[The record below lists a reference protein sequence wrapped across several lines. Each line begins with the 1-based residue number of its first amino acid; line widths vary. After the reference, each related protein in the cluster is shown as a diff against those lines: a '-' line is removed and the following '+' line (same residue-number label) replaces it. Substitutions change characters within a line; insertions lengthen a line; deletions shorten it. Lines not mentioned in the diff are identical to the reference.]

1 MIGDK
6 NKMRL
11 YLIGMM
17 GSGKS
22 TLGKRLA
29 AELGYKFID
38 MDLYIEQTAM
48 KTIEEIFH
56 DYGETWFRAY
66 EKNTLKD
73 FLNMDNVIIA
83 TGGGVIKDKTNKELM
98 DGKCIYLR
106 VPCDILQ
113 ARCDA
118 SDIVRPLLKTKTIE
132 EIYNERKELYDY
144 FKDIEVENVNLED
157 ALANLLKELK

>member
-1 MIGDK
+1 MEI
-6 NKMRL
+6 KMRL

-22 TLGKRLA
+22 TLGKKLA
-29 AELGYKFID
+29 NELGYKFID
-38 MDLYIEQTAM
+38 MDLYIEQTSL

-56 DYGETWFRAY
+56 DYGEAWFRAY

-73 FLNMDNVIIA
+73 FQKMDNVIIA
-83 TGGGVIKDKTNKELM
+83 TGGGVIKDKSNKELM

-113 ARCDA
+113 KRCDE
-118 SDIVRPLLKTKTIE
+118 SSIVRPLLKTRSIE
-132 EIYNERKELYDY
+132 EIFNERKDLYDY
-144 FKDIEVENVNLED
+144 FKDIEVLNVDIEE

>member
-1 MIGDK
+1 
-6 NKMRL
+6 MRL

-29 AELGYKFID
+29 EKLGYKFID
-38 MDLYIEQTAM
+38 MDLYIEETAM
-48 KTIEEIFH
+48 KTIEDIFQ
-56 DYGETWFRAY
+56 DYGEAWFRAY

-73 FLNMDNVIIA
+73 FKKMDNVIIA

-113 ARCDA
+113 ARCDE
-118 SDIVRPLLKTKTIE
+118 SSIVRPLLKTKTIA
-132 EIYNERKELYDY
+132 EIYEERKELYDY
-144 FKDIEVENVNLED
+144 FKDIEVLNVDIDEALDNLM
-157 ALANLLKELK
+157 KELK

>member
-1 MIGDK
+1 
-6 NKMRL
+6 MRL

-29 AELGYKFID
+29 KELGYEFID
-38 MDLYIEQTAM
+38 MDLYIENTAQ
-48 KTIEEIFH
+48 KTIEEIFN

-73 FLNMDNVIIA
+73 FQKMDNVIIA

-113 ARCDA
+113 KRCDE
-118 SDIVRPLLKTKTIE
+118 SDIVRPLLQTRTIE
-132 EIYNERKELYDY
+132 EIFNERKDLYDF
-144 FKDIEVENVNLED
+144 FKDIEVENVDIEV

>member
-1 MIGDK
+1 
-6 NKMRL
+6 MRL

-29 AELGYKFID
+29 DKLGYKFID
-38 MDLYIEQTAM
+38 MDLYIEETAM
-48 KTIEEIFH
+48 KTIEDIFQ
-56 DYGETWFRAY
+56 DYGEAWFRAY

-73 FLNMDNVIIA
+73 FQKMDNVIIA

-113 ARCDA
+113 ARCDE
-118 SDIVRPLLKTKTIE
+118 SSIVRPLLKTKTIA
-132 EIYNERKELYDY
+132 EIYEERKELYDY
-144 FKDIEVENVNLED
+144 FKDIEVLNVDIDEALDNLM
-157 ALANLLKELK
+157 KELE